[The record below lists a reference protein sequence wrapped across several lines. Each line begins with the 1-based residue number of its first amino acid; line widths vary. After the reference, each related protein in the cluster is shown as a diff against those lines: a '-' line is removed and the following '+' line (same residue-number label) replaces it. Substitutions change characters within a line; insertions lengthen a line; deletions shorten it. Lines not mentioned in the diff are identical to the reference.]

1 MVIYTEILSGS
12 NGEEQRNGFMGKAG
26 VPIYSCASVT
36 GDRATER
43 EKQGER
49 KKRKGRGREE
59 GRKERRKKERK
70 RRKKKKEAIFR
81 LAETFRAF
89 KLVTR

>member
-26 VPIYSCASVT
+26 LPIYSCASVT

-43 EKQGER
+43 QKQGER
-49 KKRKGRGREE
+49 KKRKGEE
-59 GRKERRKKERK
+59 GRRKEGKKKERE
-70 RRKKKKEAIFR
+70 KKKEEKERGDLSPGRNF
-81 LAETFRAF
+81 
-89 KLVTR
+89 

>member
-12 NGEEQRNGFMGKAG
+12 NGEEQRNGSMGKAG

-43 EKQGER
+43 QKQGER
-49 KKRKGRGREE
+49 KKK
-59 GRKERRKKERK
+59 RK